1 MLSSAGRHTAYTQE
15 DNTAGWLIR
24 ITGQVRSNDQM
35 QPVLFWDYHR
45 RVVQWGNLRSME
57 LSGFSRVLAS
67 RESLFSLH
75 FHFFFFISFSTTK
88 DVEQLPSGNGRMLA
102 ISELYFQIYAK
113 PYQKIQRQINFV
125 LKKNST
131 MIIKD
136 LCPYLKI
143 RFYWLLLFRFLKIM
157 CTLLPITSWLP

>member
-1 MLSSAGRHTAYTQE
+1 
-15 DNTAGWLIR
+15 
-24 ITGQVRSNDQM
+24 
-35 QPVLFWDYHR
+35 
-45 RVVQWGNLRSME
+45 ME

-131 MIIKD
+131 MIIKA
-136 LCPYLKI
+136 LCPYLKV
-143 RFYWLLLFRFLKIM
+143 LLIAFISFSQDHVHTAANHEL
-157 CTLLPITSWLP
+157 TSLTKNTIIEDAFEETSSIARLQWNTNLRGATISRAGMKVVHCLSV